1 MCADSLIYF
10 FWGENILKWQNYND
24 GDLDIDDGGDDD
36 NGDDSDFDIDDDASS
51 MVMTLM

>member
-1 MCADSLIYF
+1 MCDDSLIYF

-24 GDLDIDDGGDDD
+24 GDLDIDDGCDDD
-36 NGDDSDFDIDDDASS
+36 DFDIDDDASS